1 MAFAVNLLATFNQE
15 PKEVHMKAPNR
26 VLDRT
31 VWFDILQN
39 QFLQFTQVLTGALW
53 LPKHGDDNVWWIWSA
68 KQKSVSLST
77 AEAEYMDIVEGART
91 GMWFRQEA
99 QRLTFN
105 MYILY
110 SEVSVAKLFQCQMT
124 KLSSFSLTIRQLYK
138 CIHPAYHPQTKHIA
152 RRFHYTREEVERS
165 TITVQYI
172 HSYWQPT
179 GRHPHSEELLEFVWQ
194 WITHR
199 KLYVQDP
206 CKYCVR
212 VLVLNKMK
220 FYLTKHINDL
230 DITCQKVLP

>member
-77 AEAEYMDIVEGART
+77 AEAEYMNIVERART

-138 CIHPAYHPQTKHIA
+138 SVFIQRIILKQSTLLDD
-152 RRFHYTREEVERS
+152 S
-165 TITVQYI
+165 TIPEKWLSVVQLLFSTYI
-172 HSYWQPT
+172 PT
-179 GRHPHSEELLEFVWQ
+179 GNRLADILTLKSFWNLYDSGSSTECCMYKTHVNTVYVYSC
-194 WITHR
+194 WI
-199 KLYVQDP
+199 KW
-206 CKYCVR
+206 
-212 VLVLNKMK
+212 N
-220 FYLTKHINDL
+220 FI
-230 DITCQKVLP
+230 